1 MLVAAVAM
9 GLTLLGTLG
18 ATAAEAAPAQR
29 GDDLYV
35 RRTPPRV
42 PADPADPGRPTVAA
56 EDETRVLG
64 RVITRGQ
71 PMPITGGDVAGLAA
85 MGAGSV
91 ALGSVLLRRG
101 RRRPA

>member
-1 MLVAAVAM
+1 MATVAM
-9 GLTLLGTLG
+9 GLTLLGG
-18 ATAAEAAPAQR
+18 VGVTAAQAAPVDR

-42 PADPADPGRPTVAA
+42 PADPGDPGRPTVAA

-64 RVITRGQ
+64 RVITRSQ
-71 PMPITGGDVAGLAA
+71 PMPITGGDIAGFAA
-85 MGAGSV
+85 MGVGSV
-91 ALGSVLLRRG
+91 ALGAVLLRRG

>member
-1 MLVAAVAM
+1 MAAVAM
-9 GLTLLGTLG
+9 GLTLLGALG
-18 ATAAEAAPAQR
+18 GAAAIAAPVDR

-42 PADPADPGRPTVAA
+42 PADPGDPGRPTVAA
-56 EDETRVLG
+56 ENETRVLG
-64 RVITRGQ
+64 RVVTRGQ

-91 ALGSVLLRRG
+91 ALGTVLLRRG